1 MRAEPGNNGPGHTS
15 MYTPFLE
22 KTGERQLRRPLVCED
37 SKMGDNHEDAAMDVD
52 DEPQMTASTLV
63 QFTLQQNGI
72 STAAGCN
79 G

>member
-1 MRAEPGNNGPGHTS
+1 